1 MPSNIGSQTITVKY
15 FDPVDSAGIADKIAL
30 DVRKTGI
37 YSGGYLTKVSD
48 VSVSLSTFTCEIGD
62 GTYQVRG
69 QTGAAVT
76 ITVGVATPYV
86 VLRWTYTGSA
96 SADYIDFL
104 AVASGGILSTDL
116 IVGLCT
122 FSGSTLTGFN
132 YASRSNP
139 AIFDL
144 FLKPEPTVPAS
155 MYVRVRGGR
164 VTYGAS
170 NFDIVDQNSP
180 LFVAPG
186 SNSRIDLLQINS
198 SGVIIVTQGV
208 AAASPVAPNYG
219 GNVTL
224 AEVTIASG
232 QTTIT
237 SASIKDVRAYVGG
250 GASLYNLLPT
260 VVGNAGK
267 SFVTNGVIAYWDY
280 PTYAP

>member
-1 MPSNIGSQTITVKY
+1 MPSNIGTQTITVKY

-48 VSVSLSTFTCEIGD
+48 VSVTLSPFSCEIGD

-69 QTGAAVT
+69 QTAATVT

-96 SADYIDFL
+96 SADYIDFQ
-104 AVASGGILSTDL
+104 AVSLGGILATDL
-116 IVGLCT
+116 IVGMCT

-139 AIFDL
+139 AVFDL
-144 FLKPEPTVPAS
+144 FLKCEPTVPAS
-155 MYVRVRGGR
+155 MYIRVRSGR
-164 VTYGAS
+164 VTYGSAS
-170 NFDIVDQNSP
+170 FDIVDQNSP
-180 LFVAPG
+180 LFSAPG
-186 SNSRIDLLQINS
+186 SNSRIDLLQVTS
-198 SGVIIVTQGV
+198 SGVVIVTPGT
-208 AAASPVAPNYG
+208 AAPSPVPPDYG

-224 AEVTIASG
+224 AEVTLAFG